1 MKFYP
6 LKIQRVIPETSEAS
20 TLIFEVPEELSKTF
34 NYAAGQYVTIE
45 HPLNGEVVKSA
56 FSISS
61 APHEAILSITIKNG
75 MNEGLSHFLTRNI
88 REGDV
93 IQVTAPRG
101 NFGKKIEPDKR
112 VAYYFIGAG
121 SGITPLYSMI
131 KTILEVQPLSTVH
144 LLYGNRTYDDIIF
157 RDTLVAMT
165 EIYQDQFYLRFTL
178 SQHGSRPLIYLDR
191 NPGRIDQTVVE
202 RFLED
207 HQCPFSP
214 QKFFICG
221 PETMTNAVESAL
233 LSLGIGREDIHCER
247 FGQGATR
254 KQK

>member
-6 LKIQRVIPETSEAS
+6 LKVKRVIPETSEAS

-34 NYAAGQYVTIE
+34 NYAAGQYLTIE
-45 HPLNGEVVKSA
+45 HPLNGAPVKSA

-61 APHEAILSITIKNG
+61 APHEGALSITVKNG
-75 MNEGLSHFLTRNI
+75 TNEGLSHYLTRNVM
-88 REGDV
+88 EGEV
-93 IQVTAPRG
+93 IQVAAPRG

-112 VAYYFIGAG
+112 IAYYFIGAG

-131 KTILEVQPLSTVH
+131 KTILEEQPLSTVH
-144 LLYGNRTYDDIIF
+144 LLYGNRTFDDIIF
-157 RDTLVAMT
+157 RDALVALT
-165 EIYQDQFYLRFTL
+165 EMYQDQFYLRFTL
-178 SQHGSRPLIYLDR
+178 SQHGARPLIYLDR
-191 NPGRIDQTVVE
+191 NPGRIDKPVLE

-207 HQCPFSP
+207 HQPPFSP

-233 LSLGIGREDIHCER
+233 LSLGIGREHIHCER
-247 FGQGATR
+247 FGQETTQ
-254 KQK
+254 KQD